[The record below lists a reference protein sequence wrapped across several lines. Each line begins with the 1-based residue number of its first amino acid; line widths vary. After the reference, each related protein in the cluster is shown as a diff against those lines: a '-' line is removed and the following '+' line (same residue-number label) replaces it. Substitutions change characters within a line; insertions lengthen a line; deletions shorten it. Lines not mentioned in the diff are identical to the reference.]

1 MKMFYGNIPVNS
13 MKIKHYEVSTND
25 SNLKPSDMQDGIV
38 AYRRRKR
45 IIGTWRCFEF
55 AQYENMK
62 TNSQSYIPSL
72 INVIEITSLDYP
84 MKSSIALN
92 SMVDIDFSIEQT
104 IGVVVIDNIEYPI
117 TVKIEGDSLTL
128 NCEKTISLQFFY
140 GRDNYAW

>member
-25 SNLKPSDMQDGIV
+25 SNLKPSDMQAGIV
-38 AYRRRKR
+38 AYGRGKR
-45 IIGTWRCFEF
+45 IIGTGRCFEF
-55 AQYENMK
+55 AQYGNMK

-140 GRDNYAW
+140 GRDNYA